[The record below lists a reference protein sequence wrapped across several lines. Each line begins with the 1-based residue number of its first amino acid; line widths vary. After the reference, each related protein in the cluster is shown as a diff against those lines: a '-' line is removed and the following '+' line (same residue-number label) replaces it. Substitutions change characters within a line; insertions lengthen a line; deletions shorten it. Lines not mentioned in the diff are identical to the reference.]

1 MNVVLRTDVD
11 GLGAAGDV
19 LEVSDG
25 YARNYLMPKGLAM
38 VATDGTT
45 VQADAMRRARDV
57 REARDRGAA
66 EEIARVLVPTV
77 VSVSANVGQ
86 EGHLYGSVTTS
97 DVADAVMSQ
106 TGIELDRR
114 KLHIDEPIRS
124 AGLHEVQAKLH
135 RDVQFVIR
143 VQVGDADES

>member
-1 MNVVLRTDVD
+1 MNIVLRTDVE

-19 LEVSDG
+19 LDVADG

-38 VATDGTT
+38 VATAGTE

-66 EEIARVLVPTV
+66 EEVARVLVPTV
-77 VSVSANVGQ
+77 VAVSANVGQ
-86 EGHLYGSVTTS
+86 QGQLYGSVTTS
-97 DVADAVMSQ
+97 DVADAVRAQ

-114 KLHIDEPIRS
+114 KLHIDEPIKTT
-124 AGLHEVQAKLH
+124 GLHEVQAKLH

-143 VQVGDADES
+143 VEVGGET